1 MTIIRTSL
9 DKAEETIRAVLER
22 QEEACVYCLPDE
34 ACAVVGSCGG
44 ADVQWAQRNG
54 VRTGS
59 IQHEGGTI
67 VLSPGDVEVAIFT
80 HDYSGHTY
88 RQQIVESLIKKL
100 RQDGNDVRL
109 DGNDVMLN
117 GKKVVGYGSR
127 RFGELLYT
135 AIHFS
140 VGVNEELIGHICT
153 KPTRKLPDGMGRYGI
168 ATEDIL
174 GILSDVLE
182 EEFTEE

>member
-9 DKAEETIRAVLER
+9 EKAEETIHAVLEQ

-67 VLSPGDVEVAIFT
+67 ILSPGDVEIAIFT

-88 RQQIVESLIKKL
+88 RQLIVETLMDKL
-100 RQDGNDVRL
+100 RQGGHDVRI

-153 KPTRKLPDGMGRYGI
+153 KPTRKLPDGMSRYGI
-168 ATEDIL
+168 TTEDIL
-174 GILSDVLE
+174 AILSDALGE
-182 EEFTEE
+182 AFTGE